1 MDKNVM
7 IPSSLMDMLIEL
19 LGNMDI
25 QMHDIKLRADRC
37 DALDFLERKKHRAK
51 LRDDYAKIIFAD
63 NDEDRDWARI
73 NYLQRKQAAHD
84 DFF

>member
-37 DALDFLERKKHRAK
+37 DALGFLERKRHRAK

-63 NDEDRDWARI
+63 NEEDRDWARI
-73 NYLQRKQAAHD
+73 NYLQHRG
-84 DFF
+84 